1 MWVAAAAAAPGP
13 LSKTTGEWHWSMAT
27 SAVSLSLFLPLV
39 PALQWKKFPSNLR
52 RWYDDDAITR
62 FVNIFTIIYTAVTI
76 CIYFDK
82 KKDFEKVEEKG
93 GKDWRCA
100 STSNGGTSSYVFNA
114 TRTMESNGRP
124 GIYRPCGRR
133 TSRSLRS
140 WVGGGG
146 REQERAFKKTT
157 TPPLE
162 HFWLYTIKK
171 EEEEE
176 TEEKGTVDIF
186 LSTLSI

>member
-1 MWVAAAAAAPGP
+1 VKEIP
-13 LSKTTGEWHWSMAT
+13 LKLEKVIWWWRYYPLRKYFYYYLYSSYY
-27 SAVSLSLFLPLV
+27 LYLFR
-39 PALQWKKFPSNLR
+39 Q
-52 RWYDDDAITR
+52 
-62 FVNIFTIIYTAVTI
+62 
-76 CIYFDK
+76 

-100 STSNGGTSSYVFNA
+100 STSNGGSSSHVFNA